1 MHECGC
7 STVVVVVVYG
17 CGGSGNT
24 SFSWCCLGIFCYLN
38 LDILVKT
45 EDNIITVVSI
55 LER

>member
-1 MHECGC
+1 MGVE
-7 STVVVVVVYG
+7 VVVILVLVGVVSEFFV
-17 CGGSGNT
+17 
-24 SFSWCCLGIFCYLN
+24 IFN